1 MKVES
6 AAIAILTL
14 CIFLTFYFSFLS
26 LQSIDDAIKKQLI
39 TLAIYSILT
48 GIIILTSLIIHLGIK
63 KALTPIETQ
72 LRSHKEPIEHEI
84 DK

>member
-26 LQSIDDAIKKQLI
+26 LQSLDENIKKQLI
-39 TLAIYSILT
+39 TLAIYSIIT
-48 GIIILTSLIIHLGIK
+48 GIIILTSLIIHISIK

-72 LRSHKEPIEHEI
+72 LRSHENKN
-84 DK
+84 

>member
-6 AAIAILTL
+6 AAVAILTF

-26 LQSIDDAIKKQLI
+26 LQSIDDAIKKQLL

-48 GIIILTSLIIHLGIK
+48 GVIILTSLIIHLGIK
-63 KALTPIETQ
+63 KALTPVETQ
-72 LRSHKEPIEHEI
+72 LRSRENEK
-84 DK
+84 

>member
-26 LQSIDDAIKKQLI
+26 LQSLDETIKKQLV

-48 GIIILTSLIIHLGIK
+48 GIIILTSLIIHIGVK
-63 KALTPIETQ
+63 KALTSIETQ
-72 LRSHKEPIEHEI
+72 LRSHENEK
-84 DK
+84 

>member
-1 MKVES
+1 LKVES

-26 LQSIDDAIKKQLI
+26 LQSMDDAIKKQLI

-48 GIIILTSLIIHLGIK
+48 GVIILTSLIIHLGIK

-72 LRSHKEPIEHEI
+72 LRSRKHEME
-84 DK
+84 K

>member
-1 MKVES
+1 VES

-26 LQSIDDAIKKQLI
+26 LQSIDETIKKQLV

-72 LRSHKEPIEHEI
+72 LRSQKRTSEA
-84 DK
+84 

>member
-26 LQSIDDAIKKQLI
+26 LQSIDETIKKQLV

-63 KALTPIETQ
+63 KALTSIETQ
-72 LRSHKEPIEHEI
+72 LRSQKRTSEA
-84 DK
+84 

>member
-1 MKVES
+1 VES

-26 LQSIDDAIKKQLI
+26 LQSIDETIKKQLV

-72 LRSHKEPIEHEI
+72 LRSQKRTS
-84 DK
+84 KA

>member
-1 MKVES
+1 VES

-26 LQSIDDAIKKQLI
+26 LQSIDETIKKQLV

-72 LRSHKEPIEHEI
+72 LRSPK
-84 DK
+84 KNQ

>member
-6 AAIAILTL
+6 AALAILTL

-26 LQSIDDAIKKQLI
+26 LQSLDETIKKQLV
-39 TLAIYSILT
+39 TLAMYSILT
-48 GIIILTSLIIHLGIK
+48 GVIILTSLILHIGIK

-72 LRSHKEPIEHEI
+72 LRSHKKENNAFA
-84 DK
+84 

>member
-1 MKVES
+1 VES
-6 AAIAILTL
+6 AAIAILTI

-26 LQSIDDAIKKQLI
+26 LQSIDETIKKQLV

-72 LRSHKEPIEHEI
+72 LRSRKEPLEHEME
-84 DK
+84 K

>member
-1 MKVES
+1 VES

-26 LQSIDDAIKKQLI
+26 LQSIDETIKKQLV

-63 KALTPIETQ
+63 KAFSRVEIQ
-72 LRSHKEPIEHEI
+72 LRNRRESSQH
-84 DK
+84 

>member
-1 MKVES
+1 VES

-26 LQSIDDAIKKQLI
+26 LQSIDETIKKQLV

-63 KALTPIETQ
+63 KALTSIETQ
-72 LRSHKEPIEHEI
+72 LRSQKRTSEA
-84 DK
+84 

>member
-26 LQSIDDAIKKQLI
+26 LQSIDETIKKQLV

-72 LRSHKEPIEHEI
+72 LRSQKRTSEA
-84 DK
+84 

>member
-1 MKVES
+1 VES
-6 AAIAILTL
+6 AALAILTI

-26 LQSIDDAIKKQLI
+26 LQSIDETIKKQLV

-48 GIIILTSLIIHLGIK
+48 GIIILASLIIHLGIK

-72 LRSHKEPIEHEI
+72 LRSQKRTV
-84 DK
+84 KA